1 MPFNGEKLR
10 LIRENA
16 GKTRKEL
23 ELITGKKTSNCANW
37 ELGRSQPTIS
47 DLIIIAKYLNVS
59 LEYLLD
65 EPLPENKGIKKDET
79 KIPSNAFPIEPYVL
93 LPIFGTISAGNLCIA
108 EQIPEGWEPVRIE
121 SIKSD
126 IKNYFFLTV
135 DGDSMSGIGIF
146 HKSLVLVHKQET
158 VNNNEVAVVM
168 ANGDEA
174 TVKRVRFIE
183 NEMVM
188 LIPENNAFSPQFY
201 HRNDIHICG
210 KVEEVISKIY

>member
-1 MPFNGEKLR
+1 
-10 LIRENA
+10 
-16 GKTRKEL
+16 
-23 ELITGKKTSNCANW
+23 
-37 ELGRSQPTIS
+37 
-47 DLIIIAKYLNVS
+47 
-59 LEYLLD
+59 
-65 EPLPENKGIKKDET
+65 
-79 KIPSNAFPIEPYVL
+79 
-93 LPIFGTISAGNLCIA
+93 
-108 EQIPEGWEPVRIE
+108 VRIE

-210 KVEEVISKIY
+210 KVDGTSGIITWVKGLGWFLGIICFIAGFSFINDNKSPEIGFLLLINGVILIISGVYLGGIIYLFQQQIKRQNEIIHSIKELNEK